1 MTTAVLTSDNH
12 LGAYY
17 AHFRPDPRELRRR
30 ALQSGFQQV
39 VDAAIE
45 RRVDLFL
52 HAGDLFDR
60 PDPRNA
66 ERHFVARQVRRLQEA
81 KRISAGRLSTSS

>member
-17 AHFRPDPRELRRR
+17 AHFRPDPLELRRR
-30 ALQSGFQQV
+30 ALQRGFQQV